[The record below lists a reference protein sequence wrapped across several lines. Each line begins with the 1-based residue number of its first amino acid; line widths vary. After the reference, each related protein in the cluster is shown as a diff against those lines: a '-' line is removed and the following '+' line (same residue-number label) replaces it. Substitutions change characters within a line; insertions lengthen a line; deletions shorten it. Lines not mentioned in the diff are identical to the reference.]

1 MNLVITIPEVA
12 IFAVLGLLGVGF
24 YGLLTQRNLVKLV
37 VSMQILVKGSLLGLV
52 VAGRLSGQTDLG
64 QSMAMTFLV
73 VDTIVAVI
81 SLALLV
87 QIRKRFGTL
96 DIQDLTT
103 LRR

>member
-1 MNLVITIPEVA
+1 MNSVITIPEAA

>member
-1 MNLVITIPEVA
+1 MVFFFTIPEVA
-12 IFAVLGLLGVGF
+12 IFSVLGLLGIGF
-24 YGLLTQRNLVKLV
+24 YGLLTQRNLIKMV

>member
-1 MNLVITIPEVA
+1 MKIVLTIPEVA
-12 IFAVLGLLGVGF
+12 IFTMLGLLGIGL
-24 YGLLTQRNLVKLV
+24 YGLITQRNLIKMV
-37 VSMQILVKGSLLGLV
+37 VALQVLVKGSLLGLV
-52 VAGRLSGQTDLG
+52 IAGRLAGRTDLG

-81 SLALLV
+81 TLALVV

-96 DIQDLTT
+96 DIKDLTT

>member
-1 MNLVITIPEVA
+1 MNMILTVPEVA
-12 IFAVLGLLGVGF
+12 IFTVLGLLGIGF

-37 VSMQILVKGSLLGLV
+37 VSLQILVKGSLLGLV
-52 VAGRLSGQTDLG
+52 VAGRLSGRTDLG

-96 DIQDLTT
+96 DIKDLTT